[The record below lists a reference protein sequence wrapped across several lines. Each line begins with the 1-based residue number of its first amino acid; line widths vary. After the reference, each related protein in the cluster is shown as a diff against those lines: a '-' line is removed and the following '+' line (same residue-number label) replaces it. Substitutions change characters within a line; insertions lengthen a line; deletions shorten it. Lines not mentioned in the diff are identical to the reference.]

1 MPAMLS
7 TRHPDFEP
15 SFTALLGQKREDSS
29 DVDAVV
35 AAIIADVRTRG
46 DAAVIEMTARFDRLD
61 LTPETLAFSPAEID
75 AQIALVSAEDR
86 AALVLAAQR
95 IWDYHARQ
103 MPEDAMWED
112 ASGAH
117 LGWRWTPVSAAG
129 LYVPG
134 GLASYPSSVLMNAI
148 PARVAGVGRL
158 VVTCP
163 TPGGV
168 VNPRV
173 LLAAQIRCCALAAR
187 RRSRRWPMARKPSPR
202 LTRSPGREMPMS
214 PPPSAGFLAG
224 SGST

>member
-1 MPAMLS
+1 MAGM
-7 TRHPDFEP
+7 
-15 SFTALLGQKREDSS
+15 
-29 DVDAVV
+29 
-35 AAIIADVRTRG
+35 
-46 DAAVIEMTARFDRLD
+46 RL
-61 LTPETLAFSPAEID
+61 T
-75 AQIALVSAEDR
+75 AEDR

-148 PARVAGVGRL
+148 PAKVAGVGRL

-168 VNPRV
+168 VNPLV
-173 LLAAQIRCCALAAR
+173 LLAAQIAGVDQVLRIGGAQAIAALAYGTQTIA
-187 RRSRRWPMARKPSPR
+187 PVDK
-202 LTRSPGREMPMS
+202 LNFT
-214 PPPSAGFLAG
+214 
-224 SGST
+224 